1 MGRQNLCSATVVE
14 ISNPDPDLSE
24 YGPRPSRVSV
34 QNSYGI
40 VYCKSY
46 LIDSLFQSDRVQIA
60 GSSHSLGDDIT
71 V

>member
-1 MGRQNLCSATVVE
+1 
-14 ISNPDPDLSE
+14 
-24 YGPRPSRVSV
+24 
-34 QNSYGI
+34 
-40 VYCKSY
+40 